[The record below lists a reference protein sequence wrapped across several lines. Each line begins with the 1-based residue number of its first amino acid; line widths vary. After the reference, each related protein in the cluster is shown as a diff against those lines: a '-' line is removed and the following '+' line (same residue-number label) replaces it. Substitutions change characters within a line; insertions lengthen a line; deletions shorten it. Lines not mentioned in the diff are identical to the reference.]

1 MLTDWLNRLQWFP
14 IVIWAIVPPFAL
26 MLVYH
31 RRIRAAPPLRGT
43 MLLFGLGML
52 AGLFAWSIE
61 SLLAVIIQALPPSM
75 SLSQTAPESILL
87 SSILWQTA
95 VVAPAAE
102 ACKLVTVVL
111 PVWWLLRRY
120 RRLPAQPSTVL
131 LATIAVAL
139 GFAAQTSLVALWY
152 RHESVVEML
161 MLMPMQ
167 AIFSMAWGFS
177 LGVFL
182 CRMPRQLE
190 YSSKLIMHS
199 WLAACLCHAGWN
211 GILAVSRSLEPVASM
226 PRLTPV
232 HLLYLLFAWALW
244 LWWQT
249 ERMLHRSQGEIAPH
263 FVTAQTSGQL
273 IVQYVLIGI
282 CLGIGGAA
290 LNAFRDFGNR
300 LQLSW
305 ELRITFDQGVAMQL
319 GTMLLQTVIYGAIA
333 LYLFYRLRRPAAAE

>member
-1 MLTDWLNRLQWFP
+1 MDWLNRWQWFST
-14 IVIWAIVPPFAL
+14 VIWSVVPPFAL
-26 MLVYH
+26 MLIYH

-43 MLLFGLGML
+43 ALLFGLGML
-52 AGLFAWSIE
+52 AGGFAWSVAA
-61 SLLAVIIQALPPSM
+61 LLAMMIQALPPSLA
-75 SLSQTAPESILL
+75 LSQTAPESVLL
-87 SSILWQTA
+87 STILWQAA
-95 VVAPAAE
+95 VIAPAAE
-102 ACKLVTVVL
+102 ACKFGAVVL

-120 RRLPAQPSTVL
+120 RRRPAQPSTVL

-139 GFAAQTSLVALWY
+139 GFAAQTSLGALWY
-152 RHESVVEML
+152 RHESVVDVL

-177 LGVFL
+177 FGIFL
-182 CRMPRQLE
+182 CRLPRHLE

-211 GILAVSRSLEPVASM
+211 GILAVSRSLASIAPM
-226 PRLTPV
+226 PRLAPV

-249 ERMLHRSQGEIAPH
+249 ERMLHRSQGEVAPH
-263 FVTAQTSGQL
+263 FVTAQNSGQL
-273 IVQYVLIGI
+273 IVQYLLIGI

-290 LNAFRDFGNR
+290 LKAFRDFGNG

-305 ELRITFDQGVAMQL
+305 ELHITFDQGVVTQL
-319 GTMLLQTVIYGAIA
+319 GAALLQTVIYAAIA
-333 LYLFYRLRRPAAAE
+333 LYLFYRLRRSPATE